1 MAEANP
7 AEGANVM
14 MSSHQPTPARPD
26 ENGGTIV
33 AEAIDGTVVL
43 SVAGL
48 LDADAGGALLAAL
61 DAALA
66 VAPDRVEVDLA
77 GVADFTP
84 EGLDAL
90 QSCRDF
96 SFRLADGLHYRTVPG
111 PGQAAFLAAFE

>member
-1 MAEANP
+1 MMQSPPPIPASSDEA
-7 AEGANVM
+7 V
-14 MSSHQPTPARPD
+14 
-26 ENGGTIV
+26 GTIV
-33 AEAIDGTVVL
+33 AEEIDGTVVL

-61 DAALA
+61 DAALE
-66 VAPDRVEVDLA
+66 VAPERVEVDLA

-90 QSCRDF
+90 QSCREF
-96 SFRLADGLHYRTVPG
+96 SFRLVDGLHYRTVPG